1 MKQLEDNLQAA
12 CVEWFRFQYPNIT
25 IFSIPNG
32 GSRNKIEAAKLKRT
46 GVLAGV
52 ADLFVMRHK
61 EFPDKTFP
69 DRYVHFWHGL
79 FIEMKVGKNKQTDAQ
94 IYFAV
99 NAMAHSYQ
107 YRVCRSIE
115 EFMNVV
121 NEYLND

>member
-12 CVEWFRFQYPNIT
+12 CVEWFRFQYPHLV

-32 GSRNKIEAAKLKRT
+32 GRRNKIEAAKLKRT

-52 ADLFVMRHK
+52 ADLCILYSDGGYPM
-61 EFPDKTFP
+61 
-69 DRYVHFWHGL
+69 GL
-79 FIEMKVGKNKQTDAQ
+79 FIEIKVEGRKQTDKQ
-94 IYFAV
+94 IEFEKRI
-99 NAMAHSYQ
+99 SQ
-107 YRVCRSIE
+107 YGYYYHVCRSIE